1 MYEFHYK
8 CIQLK
13 YDNRAK
19 LLFTDTDN
27 LVYDIETD
35 DVYED
40 VYENKNLFDFS
51 DCPKDSKFSD
61 PVNKKVIVK
70 LKDGVKWK
78 LISEFFG
85 LKSKM
90 YSLVI
95 VNNEETKKA
104 KDVNKNV
111 VKNIIHKE
119 YLNVLFNK
127 NLISYNMKRI

>member
-1 MYEFHYK
+1 MT
-8 CIQLK
+8 IQKIQNFLI
-13 YDNRAK
+13 
-19 LLFTDTDN
+19 LS
-27 LVYDIETD
+27 I
-35 DVYED
+35 
-40 VYENKNLFDFS
+40 
-51 DCPKDSKFSD
+51 
-61 PVNKKVIVK
+61 KKVIVK

-111 VKNIIHKE
+111 VKNIIHK
-119 YLNVLFNK
+119 
-127 NLISYNMKRI
+127 

>member
-1 MYEFHYK
+1 M
-8 CIQLK
+8 QLK

-51 DCPKDSKFSD
+51 DYPKDSKFSD